1 MKAWVLPE
9 YGERSIVEIPH
20 FILEYFGVERHPL
33 MKNHSDSKTL
43 DELKIS
49 GSRAH
54 LVFLIIDGLGYQLF
68 KKLKSDGSVPFLA
81 SLNSTYLTSTF
92 PSTTATALVSLSTGL
107 VPAKHGILGFKMFLE
122 RPYTTMNT
130 IFYTIYGLKGVEV
143 PEDIQKF
150 MPEYYIY
157 ESLARGGIRVFSILK
172 KEFIG
177 SPFSRL
183 VHGYIENMPHINEI
197 DLLSQAVRI
206 LRKATQRTFISL
218 YTPTL
223 DSLSHTYGPYSDEV
237 TEFMKVLD
245 GLLERLLAPY
255 LDNVQLIITADHGHI
270 DTSFENAVNICEK
283 SMIYRNIVGYPAGE
297 PRAMYLRVRHK
308 KEFIREIKE
317 EYGDKIVVMEI
328 EDVEREGLWGGRLE
342 NHFRERVGD
351 IVLVP
356 ADRSY
361 VLCTD
366 EPPEV
371 MKMRGRHGGLSID
384 EMLVP
389 LLFN

>member
-1 MKAWVLPE
+1 
-9 YGERSIVEIPH
+9 
-20 FILEYFGVERHPL
+20 
-33 MKNHSDSKTL
+33 
-43 DELKIS
+43 
-49 GSRAH
+49 
-54 LVFLIIDGLGYQLF
+54 
-68 KKLKSDGSVPFLA
+68 
-81 SLNSTYLTSTF
+81 
-92 PSTTATALVSLSTGL
+92 
-107 VPAKHGILGFKMFLE
+107 
-122 RPYTTMNT
+122 
-130 IFYTIYGLKGVEV
+130 
-143 PEDIQKF
+143 
-150 MPEYYIY
+150 
-157 ESLARGGIRVFSILK
+157 
-172 KEFIG
+172 
-177 SPFSRL
+177 
-183 VHGYIENMPHINEI
+183 MPHINEI

-270 DTSFENAVNICEK
+270 DTSFESAVNICEK

-342 NHFRERVGD
+342 NSFRERVGD